1 MSSFASST
9 SVGTGGVVTV
19 CGTVTDEDGVVQP
32 DKSIT
37 CRSELHSSVT
47 TTTSADGAYTVLLQ
61 PECHWKIQLGGIGME
76 SKVTELFV
84 PLEGVVGGDADF
96 IATHVT
102 GSIR

>member
-1 MSSFASST
+1 MRTELSSLTSPSHAEVSSILQ
-9 SVGTGGVVTV
+9 SL
-19 CGTVTDEDGVVQP
+19 QQ
-32 DKSIT
+32 
-37 CRSELHSSVT
+37 LLQ
-47 TTTSADGAYTVLLQ
+47 YTVLLQ